1 MCSYKYNKIRGKIQ
15 TPAAFCPAANQS
27 ADTAAGF
34 SCAGQP
40 NAAAGA
46 ASYGLSAADTPCLF
60 VGNPYAGGR
69 RGDFGKRILLLAG
82 KFGGAIAALTGFGG
96 AVYLARFLFVG
107 MLISGRHGKEL

>member
-1 MCSYKYNKIRGKIQ
+1 MYSYKYNKIRGKIQ

-46 ASYGLSAADTPCLF
+46 VSYGLPAADMPCLF
-60 VGNPYAGGR
+60 VDNPYAGGR
-69 RGDFGKRILLLAG
+69 HGDFGKRILLLAG
-82 KFGGAIAALTGFGG
+82 KFGGGDCGSD
-96 AVYLARFLFVG
+96 RFRRGCISRTFFVCRDADIG
-107 MLISGRHGKEL
+107 PPG